1 MSRSS
6 KKVPFVAPELMKRI
20 EAMNAE
26 NKKALEGTKLLSNAF
41 LY

>member
-26 NKKALEGTKLLSNAF
+26 NKKEVLTNFFKLKYF
-41 LY
+41 

>member
-20 EAMNAE
+20 TALNEQ
-26 NKKALEGTKLLSNAF
+26 NKKKF
-41 LY
+41 